1 MKKKVKIE
9 GMSCGH
15 CAMRVKDVLEQVE
28 GVSSATVNHKKGSAV
43 IDMDRDIAVDTL
55 KAAVDETG
63 YVLVGDAG

>member
-15 CAMRVKDVLEQVE
+15 CAMRVKDALEQVE
-28 GVSSATVNHKKGSAV
+28 GVSSAKVNHKKGNAV
-43 IDMDRDIAVDTL
+43 ISMEQDIAVGTL

-63 YVLVGDAG
+63 YVLVGDEG

>member
-1 MKKKVKIE
+1 MKKKVTIE

-28 GVSSATVNHKKGSAV
+28 GVSAAKVNHKKGTAV
-43 IDMDRDIAVDTL
+43 ISLDHDVAVDTL

-63 YVLVGDAG
+63 YVLVGEAG